1 MNWKAPKSVRQ
12 IGDITGR
19 TKIYVEDYVTSF
31 ARRLSKERN
40 GAEQGGV
47 LLGHRFYH
55 AGEKVFLVSG
65 MVSIKEFHKRS
76 SDIFSKEMWTDIYTD
91 IKENFTDLDVVGW
104 YYTGRNGSGGKEDRL
119 LEIHRRNFS
128 EGDRLLYIYE
138 ENGGEDDFY
147 LYENGG
153 FAKQKGY
160 YIYYEKNPEMRHYMM
175 EEANRFVHIVEQE
188 DDRVLRNIRGVIR
201 ENEEKKKAKDAEG
214 KWSYALAS
222 LVVVLGLVLGMVAVA
237 NRNGLAELKDQMA
250 GLQTAIMGEK
260 EDKTTVETIGGG
272 VVSGA
277 SVGMSPAS
285 GGAVSGAPV
294 EAAALPAGP
303 VSGGGVN

>member
-12 IGDITGR
+12 IGDIKGK

-31 ARRLSKERN
+31 ARRLSKER
-40 GAEQGGV
+40 GKEEQGGV

-65 MVSIKEFHKRS
+65 MVSIKDFHMRGS
-76 SDIFSKEMWTDIYTD
+76 NIFSQEMWTDIYTD

-104 YYTGRNGSGGKEDRL
+104 YHAGGKKDKENEDSL

-138 ENGGEDDFY
+138 ESGGADDFY
-147 LYENGG
+147 LYENGT
-153 FAKQKGY
+153 FNKQRGY
-160 YIYYEKNPEMRHYMM
+160 YIYYEKNAEMRRYMM

-201 ENEEKKKAKDAEG
+201 ENEEKKKVKENEG
-214 KWSYALAS
+214 RWNYALAS
-222 LVVVLGLVLGMVAVA
+222 LVVILGLVLGGVALA
-237 NRNGLAELKDQMA
+237 NRNGFAELKDQME
-250 GLQTAIMGEK
+250 GLQTALIGEK
-260 EDKTTVETIGGG
+260 EDKTMVETIGSG

-277 SVGMSPAS
+277 SVSGDVAS
-285 GGAVSGAPV
+285 GSAVSGSAA
-294 EAAALPAGP
+294 EAMAVSEGAL
-303 VSGGGVN
+303 N